1 LVEETRSHGLATDL
15 LLFSEQ
21 AASTVFVVDDDDL
34 VRASIQGM
42 LKSVSLRSE
51 AFGTA

>member
-1 LVEETRSHGLATDL
+1 MTPVDVP
-15 LLFSEQ
+15 
-21 AASTVFVVDDDDL
+21 TVIIVDHDAL

-51 AFGTA
+51 AFATRRSFCAAGGRMVRGA